1 MSGREYVLLFDGEC
15 GVCGAFGRWVLAA
28 DLRRRIRIRPAQ
40 SSRELLPGVP
50 DDEVLAVFHMIDPG
64 GRITSG
70 GDAVPTLIE
79 AFPMGVGFARV
90 LRGSE
95 ALMRRVRRSYV
106 FLARFRDRLVC
117 RVAPAAT
124 SAGSGP

>member
-1 MSGREYVLLFDGEC
+1 
-15 GVCGAFGRWVLAA
+15 
-28 DLRRRIRIRPAQ
+28 
-40 SSRELLPGVP
+40 
-50 DDEVLAVFHMIDPG
+50 MIDPG
-64 GRITSG
+64 GRITSA

-117 RVAPAAT
+117 RVAPAET